1 MGAYAFDI
9 EAGHVLAFARA
20 VGDEQ
25 LAHDVPLPGTPV
37 PATFPA
43 TAVQFDPTHM
53 RGLRPSGA
61 LATSSSTAGGSVLHA
76 EQEFEYFATV
86 RVGDSLTVTEHVGAS
101 WRKQSR
107 RAGTLTFHEIV
118 RDYRDAAGA
127 LVLRSRMVLVDTEV
141 AVSGAGGGL

>member
-25 LAHDVPLPGTPV
+25 LAHDVPVPGTPV
-37 PATFPA
+37 PMTFPA
-43 TAVQFDPTHM
+43 AAVQFDPAHM

-61 LATSSSTAGGSVLHA
+61 LAASSSTAGGSVLHA
-76 EQEFEYFATV
+76 EQEFEYFAPV
-86 RVGDSLTVTEHVGAS
+86 HVGDSLTVTEYVGAS

-118 RDYRDAAGA
+118 RDYHDAAGA

-141 AVSGAGGGL
+141 AVSGAGGGP